1 MRKIHTVLVFLSL
14 LVSPALSKDSQP
26 ARSGRASSAT
36 EQYLNAA
43 ADAVLNLKS
52 AQFSLK
58 REGTPAFLDEK
69 NGITFT
75 VAECSYAAPDRVS
88 CNVKVSLK
96 NGNILQ
102 LTRVWV
108 PEGMFQTNPLT
119 RQFGKAPRGR
129 QFQRRCA
136 VCQDRHCGHSAHRDS
151 EAPSCGQGKTSGKD
165 TLHLKGEV
173 SGEKL
178 NPLVGST
185 LKPEFMYPVDLWM
198 DEKSCRPGAGSRQ
211 RARGQRVA
219 HRARSRINE
228 PVDIPT
234 PQAASA
240 PAAQASSLNV
250 ACAAVPAA
258 DPRARLLPRFHRRTR
273 SHDRLGRLAGS
284 DPIADDRDSEAR
296 RRRLGRHRAT
306 SCRTRSA

>member
-26 ARSGRASSAT
+26 TRSGRASNAT

-52 AQFSLK
+52 TQFSLK

-75 VAECSYAAPDRVS
+75 LAECSYAAPDRVS
-88 CNVKVSLK
+88 CNVKISLK

-108 PEGMFQTNPLT
+108 PEGVFQTNPLT
-119 RQFGKAPRGR
+119 RQFGKAPADASFNGAALFAKTGIANILRTATR
-129 QFQRRCA
+129 NPQL
-136 VCQDRHCGHSAHRDS
+136 V
-151 EAPSCGQGKTSGKD
+151 GKEKLQGKD

-185 LKPEFMYPVDLWM
+185 LKPEFMHPVDMWM
-198 DEKSCRPGAGSRQ
+198 EEKSSRPVQVHVSEPEGNGWLIELFAM
-211 RARGQRVA
+211 
-219 HRARSRINE
+219 NE

-234 PQAASA
+234 PKLPPPPPPKPQA
-240 PAAQASSLNV
+240 
-250 ACAAVPAA
+250 
-258 DPRARLLPRFHRRTR
+258 
-273 SHDRLGRLAGS
+273 
-284 DPIADDRDSEAR
+284 
-296 RRRLGRHRAT
+296 
-306 SCRTRSA
+306 

>member
-14 LVSPALSKDSQP
+14 LVSPAFSKDSQP
-26 ARSGRASSAT
+26 ARSGRAGSAT

-75 VAECSYAAPDRVS
+75 LAECSYAAPDRVS
-88 CNVKVSLK
+88 CNVKISLK

-108 PEGMFQTNPLT
+108 PEGVFQTNPLT
-119 RQFGKAPRGR
+119 RQFGKAPADASFNGAALFAKTGIANILRTATR
-129 QFQRRCA
+129 NPQL
-136 VCQDRHCGHSAHRDS
+136 V
-151 EAPSCGQGKTSGKD
+151 GKEKLQGKD
-165 TLHLKGEV
+165 TIHLKGEV

-185 LKPEFMYPVDLWM
+185 LKPDFMHPVDMWM
-198 DEKSCRPGAGSRQ
+198 EEKTSRPVQVHVSEPEGNGWLIELFAM
-211 RARGQRVA
+211 
-219 HRARSRINE
+219 NE

-234 PQAASA
+234 PKLPPPPPPKPQA
-240 PAAQASSLNV
+240 
-250 ACAAVPAA
+250 
-258 DPRARLLPRFHRRTR
+258 
-273 SHDRLGRLAGS
+273 
-284 DPIADDRDSEAR
+284 
-296 RRRLGRHRAT
+296 
-306 SCRTRSA
+306 

>member
-75 VAECSYAAPDRVS
+75 LAECSYAAPDRVS
-88 CNVKVSLK
+88 CNVKIALK

-108 PEGMFQTNPLT
+108 PEGVFQTNPLT
-119 RQFGKAPRGR
+119 RQFGKAPADASFNGAALFAKTGIANILRTATR
-129 QFQRRCA
+129 NPQL
-136 VCQDRHCGHSAHRDS
+136 V
-151 EAPSCGQGKTSGKD
+151 GKEKLQGKD

-185 LKPEFMYPVDLWM
+185 LKPDFMHPVDMWM
-198 DEKSCRPGAGSRQ
+198 EEKTSRPVQVHVSEPEGNGWLIELFAM
-211 RARGQRVA
+211 
-219 HRARSRINE
+219 NE

-234 PQAASA
+234 PKLPPPPPPKPQA
-240 PAAQASSLNV
+240 
-250 ACAAVPAA
+250 
-258 DPRARLLPRFHRRTR
+258 
-273 SHDRLGRLAGS
+273 
-284 DPIADDRDSEAR
+284 
-296 RRRLGRHRAT
+296 
-306 SCRTRSA
+306 

>member
-1 MRKIHTVLVFLSL
+1 MRKIHTVLVSLSL
-14 LVSPALSKDSQP
+14 LVSPAFSKDSQP
-26 ARSGRASSAT
+26 ARSGPASSAT

-88 CNVKVSLK
+88 CNVKISLK
-96 NGNILQ
+96 NGTILQ

-108 PEGMFQTNPLT
+108 PEGVFQTNPLT
-119 RQFGKAPRGR
+119 RQFGKAPADASFNGAALFAKTGIADILRTATR
-129 QFQRRCA
+129 NPQL
-136 VCQDRHCGHSAHRDS
+136 V
-151 EAPSCGQGKTSGKD
+151 GKEQLQGKD

-185 LKPEFMYPVDLWM
+185 LKPEFMHPVDMWM
-198 DEKSCRPGAGSRQ
+198 EEKSSRPVQVHVSEPEGKGWLIELFAMD
-211 RARGQRVA
+211 
-219 HRARSRINE
+219 E

-234 PQAASA
+234 PKLPPPPAPKPQA
-240 PAAQASSLNV
+240 
-250 ACAAVPAA
+250 
-258 DPRARLLPRFHRRTR
+258 
-273 SHDRLGRLAGS
+273 
-284 DPIADDRDSEAR
+284 
-296 RRRLGRHRAT
+296 
-306 SCRTRSA
+306 

>member
-1 MRKIHTVLVFLSL
+1 MRKIHAVLVFLSL
-14 LVSPALSKDSQP
+14 LVSPAFSKDSQP
-26 ARSGRASSAT
+26 ARSGRAGSAT

-75 VAECSYAAPDRVS
+75 LAECSYAAPDRVS
-88 CNVKVSLK
+88 CNVKISLK

-108 PEGMFQTNPLT
+108 PEGVFQTNPLT
-119 RQFGKAPRGR
+119 RQFGKAPADASFNGAALFAKTGIADILRTATR
-129 QFQRRCA
+129 NPQL
-136 VCQDRHCGHSAHRDS
+136 V
-151 EAPSCGQGKTSGKD
+151 GKEKLQGKD

-185 LKPEFMYPVDLWM
+185 LKPDFMHPVDMWM
-198 DEKSCRPGAGSRQ
+198 EEKTSRPVQVHVSEPEGNGWLIELFAM
-211 RARGQRVA
+211 
-219 HRARSRINE
+219 NE

-234 PQAASA
+234 PKLPPPPPPKPQA
-240 PAAQASSLNV
+240 
-250 ACAAVPAA
+250 
-258 DPRARLLPRFHRRTR
+258 
-273 SHDRLGRLAGS
+273 
-284 DPIADDRDSEAR
+284 
-296 RRRLGRHRAT
+296 
-306 SCRTRSA
+306 